1 MPLWLAVLTMTATWV
16 NGGYLLGTVEGT
28 FTSGNP
34 LGAQGGLCFGVS
46 LILGGLFFARRMR
59 RFEFTTLRVDE
70 SPGLRLARVA
80 PGHPMD
86 VGSGTG
92 LAGRRVAGLSGVLH
106 GRVLGDVDPVLAAGG
121 SAARSPP

>member
-28 FTSGNP
+28 FTSGIP
-34 LGAQGGLCFGVS
+34 LGAQG
-46 LILGGLFFARRMR
+46 
-59 RFEFTTLRVDE
+59 VDE

-86 VGSGTG
+86 VGPGTG